1 VLFAITVFS
10 FVAIASLSIMNQ
22 GSATAERAL
31 EITLVR
37 SEITSQ
43 AQTLR
48 FLNTSFINAYQEGE
62 PLASY
67 STSTPA
73 GQWAQLMLN
82 GIDAHTADTFPPT
95 NGLCPTTTPQSSF
108 ILNTHTVSFMN
119 TASLFT
125 TADTYSQLVYTN
137 GTTLAAGS
145 VQGIWIQAIESPVD
159 TLKTDQTN
167 LGYVDF
173 HINACWQ
180 SPSQSTP
187 VTIGTIVRLYEP
199 R

>member
-1 VLFAITVFS
+1 MLRFGMKREKGDTIIEVLFAITVFS

-73 GQWAQLMLN
+73 GQWAQLIPFLN
-82 GIDAHTADTFPPT
+82 KR
-95 NGLCPTTTPQSSF
+95 LF
-108 ILNTHTVSFMN
+108 ILEGSSSCICFEFHNRSF
-119 TASLFT
+119 F
-125 TADTYSQLVYTN
+125 
-137 GTTLAAGS
+137 
-145 VQGIWIQAIESPVD
+145 
-159 TLKTDQTN
+159 
-167 LGYVDF
+167 
-173 HINACWQ
+173 
-180 SPSQSTP
+180 
-187 VTIGTIVRLYEP
+187 
-199 R
+199 